1 VEPFSGADLH
11 FEDGSLL
18 LMNIALGIIM
28 FGIALELRPS
38 DFGHILRSPKA
49 VILGFISQFLYL
61 PAITILLILFLRLFI
76 DIPPGLA
83 LGMVLVSA
91 CPGGNV
97 SNFISVLA
105 GANIALSIS
114 LTAVAT
120 LSAIAM
126 TPFSFAF
133 WGSMLPDTKELLLEL
148 HVNMWEMVKTVLILL
163 GLPLMVGMLV
173 RRFQEK
179 IADRLAAVIK
189 VLGIVIFVLFI
200 VIAFYSNMDAFFR
213 YIKRIFG
220 IVFLHNFLA
229 LAGGYLIGL
238 TFGLPEKSRRTLS
251 IETGIQNSGLGLV
264 LIFSFFQESAAFGAM
279 AVVAAWWGIWH
290 IVAGLSIAFY
300 WGRRKITEH

>member
-1 VEPFSGADLH
+1 MH

-28 FGIALELRPS
+28 FGIALELRPR
-38 DFGHILRSPKA
+38 DFAHILRSPKA
-49 VILGFISQFLYL
+49 VLLGFFSQFFYL
-61 PAITILLILFLRLFI
+61 PAATVLLILFLRMFI
-76 DIPPGLA
+76 DIPAGLA

-105 GANIALSIS
+105 GANTALSIS
-114 LTAVAT
+114 LTAIAT
-120 LSAIAM
+120 LSAIFM

-133 WGSMLPDTKELLLEL
+133 WGSFLPDTKVLLLEL
-148 HVNMWEMVKTVLILL
+148 HINFWEMVKTVLILL
-163 GLPLMVGMLV
+163 GLPLILGMLV
-173 RRFQEK
+173 KHFRENL
-179 IADRLAAVIK
+179 ADRMAAIIK
-189 VLGIVIFVLFI
+189 VLGVVIFVLFI
-200 VIAFYSNMDAFFR
+200 VVAFYSNMDAFFR
-213 YIKRIFG
+213 YIKKIFG

-264 LIFSFFQESAAFGAM
+264 LIFGFFQESAAFGAM
-279 AVVAAWWGIWH
+279 AVVTAWWGIWH
-290 IVAGLSIAFY
+290 IVAGLSIASY
-300 WGRRKITEH
+300 WGRRKSVEE